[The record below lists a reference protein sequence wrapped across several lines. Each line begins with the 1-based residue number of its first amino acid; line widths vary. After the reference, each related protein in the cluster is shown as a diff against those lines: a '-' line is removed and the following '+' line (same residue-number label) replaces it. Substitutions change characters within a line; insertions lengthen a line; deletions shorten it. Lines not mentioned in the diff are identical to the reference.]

1 MKYEAQSR
9 YDKKNTVSY
18 SMKLNKNT
26 DADAIMHMDRQDN
39 KQGYLKN
46 LVIHDMI
53 RLSNNKGG

>member
-26 DADAIMHMDRQDN
+26 DADVITHMDRQDN

-53 RLSNNKGG
+53 RVSNKREG

>member
-26 DADAIMHMDRQDN
+26 DADVIMHMDRQDN

-53 RLSNNKGG
+53 KISNNREG

>member
-26 DADAIMHMDRQDN
+26 DADVIKHMDHQEN
-39 KQGYLKN
+39 KQGYLKA
-46 LVIHDMI
+46 LVIDDMI
-53 RLSNNKGG
+53 KSYRRYSK

>member
-26 DADAIMHMDRQDN
+26 DADVIMHMDRQDN

-53 RLSNNKGG
+53 RLSNNREG